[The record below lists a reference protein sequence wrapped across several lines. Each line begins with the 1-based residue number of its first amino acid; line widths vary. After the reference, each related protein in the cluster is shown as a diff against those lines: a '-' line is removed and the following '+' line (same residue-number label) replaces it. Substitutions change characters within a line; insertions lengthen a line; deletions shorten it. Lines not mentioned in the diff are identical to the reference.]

1 MQAMLTAKMLRPS
14 AAKAMGLVDQLVP
27 THHNLRWAAR
37 KAVLQK
43 RVSKGAPWWKKL
55 MP

>member
-1 MQAMLTAKMLRPS
+1 MTAMLTGRMLRPT
-14 AAKAMGLVDQLVP
+14 AAKAMGLVDQVVP

-43 RVSKGAPWWKKL
+43 RRSKARRGGSRSC
-55 MP
+55 